1 MSRRKFVREIKAKEI
16 KNINPSD
23 IIYLAMKD
31 GSLILIADDDEEE
44 INYEDLKLNI
54 SNKRRPRYYN
64 KNVSTNQ
71 DSSIYSLEKD
81 DNLKTNTS
89 SYNIRDNKNRN
100 EIISKNEKPK
110 IKENRRNNKTINL
123 DNKDYEIK
131 NEKLDK
137 SFDDIKVKRKNNIG
151 YHEIEY
157 FNNPNKSF
165 DSNKSISIFHD
176 RTESNRNNIINN
188 IYNKEKIRRKN
199 NINAYVNNTT
209 NFNCLPNASD
219 LSFDSKDNSS
229 LYQNNRRFAKRRENE
244 KYENIDYISRKNQLR
259 SKSSI
264 NINSNSGKS
273 NFIKK
278 KEMEIMGRIVNDT
291 NSYRNVDH
299 KHPYTLF
306 DDKCLFC
313 QKLAKENNLS
323 ISNIKV
329 ESNYDNCSF
338 VATFGDIE
346 RKKGKKLN
354 DYNGNYYL

>member
-31 GSLILIADDDEEE
+31 GSLILIADDDDEK
-44 INYEDLKLNI
+44 IQYEDLKLNI
-54 SNKRRPRYYN
+54 SNKRRHRYYN
-64 KNVSTNQ
+64 KNSSTNQ
-71 DSSIYSLEKD
+71 DSSLYSLEKD
-81 DNLKTNTS
+81 DDLKVNTS
-89 SYNIRDNKNRN
+89 TNNISENRN
-100 EIISKNEKPK
+100 RNVILSNYKKLQIG
-110 IKENRRNNKTINL
+110 ENRRNNKTINL
-123 DNKDYEIK
+123 YNQNYEIN

-137 SFDDIKVKRKNNIG
+137 SFDDIKVERKNNIG

-165 DSNKSISIFHD
+165 DSNKAVSIFHD
-176 RTESNRNNIINN
+176 RTKRNRNYIINN
-188 IYNKEKIRRKN
+188 NYNKNNEERKKN
-199 NINAYVNNTT
+199 EYNDESI
-209 NFNCLPNASD
+209 
-219 LSFDSKDNSS
+219 DS
-229 LYQNNRRFAKRRENE
+229 NR
-244 KYENIDYISRKNQLR
+244 SKNQLR

-278 KEMEIMGRIVNDT
+278 KEMEIMGRIINDS
-291 NSYRNVDH
+291 NSYKNIDH
-299 KHPYTLF
+299 KHPNTLF
-306 DDKCLFC
+306 DEKCLFC

-338 VATFGDIE
+338 FATFGDIE
-346 RKKGKKLN
+346 RKQGKRLN
-354 DYNGNYYL
+354 DNNGNYYL

>member
-1 MSRRKFVREIKAKEI
+1 MSRRKFVREIKAKEV

-23 IIYLAMKD
+23 IIHLAMKD

-44 INYEDLKLNI
+44 IEYEDLKLNI
-54 SNKRRPRYYN
+54 SNKRRQRYYN
-64 KNVSTNQ
+64 KNITINQ

-89 SYNIRDNKNRN
+89 SYNIRDNKKQN
-100 EIISKNEKPK
+100 EILSKNENPK
-110 IKENRRNNKTINL
+110 LKKNKRNNIIINL
-123 DNKDYEIK
+123 YDK
-131 NEKLDK
+131 NHETKNDKLDK
-137 SFDDIKVKRKNNIG
+137 SFDDIKEKRKNNIG

-176 RTESNRNNIINN
+176 RTKSNRNNIINN
-188 IYNKEKIRRKN
+188 IYTKEKDRRKN
-199 NINAYVNNTT
+199 NIKAYENNTT
-209 NFNCLPNASD
+209 DFNCLANTAD
-219 LSFDSKDNSS
+219 LSFDSKDNSTTN
-229 LYQNNRRFAKRRENE
+229 QNNRRLARRKENE
-244 KYENIDYISRKNQLR
+244 KDESIDYIRRKNQLR

-264 NINSNSGKS
+264 NINTNSGKS

-291 NSYRNVDH
+291 NSYRNIDH

-306 DDKCLFC
+306 DNKCLFC